1 MTGLRNGVCRVSSLR
16 GPLPLLVGPRC
27 FLGCELRWWS
37 EDEPVC
43 SRVYGV
49 FVRAEYVCARVEK
62 FRECVGVEEVRVHV
76 CGFECGGRV
85 CGLEEV
91 CECRVPLWPVFT
103 TLHLVENMRARRDK
117 KEFAE
122 WLLKVGD
129 EVLQSEVQGA
139 CDTAITI
146 PAQCIAQ
153 EALVT

>member
-1 MTGLRNGVCRVSSLR
+1 MYLFLGGRGRSGGLVSLRGVVDAMDVTGLRNGVCRVSSLR

-91 CECRVPLWPVFT
+91 CECRV
-103 TLHLVENMRARRDK
+103 
-117 KEFAE
+117 
-122 WLLKVGD
+122 
-129 EVLQSEVQGA
+129 
-139 CDTAITI
+139 C
-146 PAQCIAQ
+146 
-153 EALVT
+153 EALR